1 MEQINLKCVPC
12 PHCPCLTSVP
22 LDRIY
27 NKQHINNIS
36 KYLNQCCQKSV
47 VCIQSILNNSIFKTE
62 LSFCSNTPIF
72 TELLLQLVFA
82 VYSEWKIP
90 LLNLRYFDCNITCSR
105 NAFLGKIKK
114 NSCPYLF
121 HFILKKKSITPYFV
135 YLIIS
140 SLKIM

>member
-1 MEQINLKCVPC
+1 MEQMNLKCVPC

-47 VCIQSILNNSIFKTE
+47 VCIQSLLNNSVFKTE
-62 LSFCSNTPIF
+62 LSFCLNTPIF

-105 NAFLGKIKK
+105 NAFLRKIKK
-114 NSCPYLF
+114 IVAPIYSILF
-121 HFILKKKSITPYFV
+121 LRKKVLHPILSI
-135 YLIIS
+135 
-140 SLKIM
+140 